1 MQKSGAAG
9 AGGQP
14 QIVTLVKTSQGMTVA
29 TVPKGM
35 SLVQAK
41 PGTTGGVTTV
51 QGSPKG
57 IPQGAT
63 IVKLVGQGQS
73 GTKGTA
79 TLLQAGQQVPAG
91 TLMTVGGKQQMVTTQ
106 NVGGKQTIVITRPG
120 GQGTAIK
127 QQGMFLFERILHCS
141 NIYCIF
147 IL

>member
-1 MQKSGAAG
+1 MQKSGAGGG

-41 PGTTGGVTTV
+41 SGTTGAVTTV

-57 IPQGAT
+57 LPQGAT
-63 IVKLVGQGQS
+63 IVKLVGQGQQ
-73 GTKGTA
+73 GQKGT
-79 TLLQAGQQVPAG
+79 LIQAGQQVAG
-91 TLMTVGGKQQMVTTQ
+91 GTVMTVGGKPQMVTTQ

-127 QQGMFLFERILHCS
+127 QQG
-141 NIYCIF
+141 N
-147 IL
+147 